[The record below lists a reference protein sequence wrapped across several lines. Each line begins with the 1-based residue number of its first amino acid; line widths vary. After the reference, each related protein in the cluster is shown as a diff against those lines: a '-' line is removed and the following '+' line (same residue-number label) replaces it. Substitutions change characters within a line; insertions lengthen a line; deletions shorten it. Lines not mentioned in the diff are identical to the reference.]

1 MPRQTR
7 PPLRSVPSSDRN
19 THDIRPR
26 DPTPPPPATCPAPQR
41 ADAGEEERPM
51 LKEFKEFAM
60 RGNVLDMA
68 VGIIIGAAF
77 GSIVTSLVNDLLMPP
92 IGLLLGG
99 VDFSNVFFVLK
110 EGATPAPYASVAVAK
125 AAGAVTLN
133 IGVFL
138 NAVISFLLVVAAV
151 FLLVKGVNRMRRE
164 EPPPPAAPTPQE
176 ALLGEIRDLLRKRS
190 VV

>member
-1 MPRQTR
+1 
-7 PPLRSVPSSDRN
+7 
-19 THDIRPR
+19 
-26 DPTPPPPATCPAPQR
+26 
-41 ADAGEEERPM
+41 M

-92 IGLLLGG
+92 IGMVLGG
-99 VDFSNVFFVLK
+99 ADFSNLFFVLK
-110 EGATPAPYASVAVAK
+110 EGSTPGPYASVAVAK

-138 NAVISFLLVVAAV
+138 NAVISFLLVAVAV
-151 FLLVKGVNRMRRE
+151 FLLIKAVNRVRRE
-164 EPPPPAAPTPQE
+164 EPPPPAPPTTQE
-176 ALLGEIRDLLRKRS
+176 ALLGEIRDLLRRRS

>member
-1 MPRQTR
+1 
-7 PPLRSVPSSDRN
+7 
-19 THDIRPR
+19 
-26 DPTPPPPATCPAPQR
+26 
-41 ADAGEEERPM
+41 M

-77 GSIVTSLVNDLLMPP
+77 GSIVNSLVNDLLMPP
-92 IGLLLGG
+92 VGLLLGG
-99 VDFSNVFFVLK
+99 VDFANLFFVLK
-110 EGATPAPYASVAVAK
+110 DGAQPGPYASVAIAK

-138 NAVISFLLVVAAV
+138 NAVISFLLVAFAV
-151 FLLVKGVNRMRRE
+151 FLLVRGLNRLRRDD
-164 EPPPPAAPTPQE
+164 PPPPTPPTPQE
-176 ALLGEIRDLLRKRS
+176 MLLGEIRDLLRKRS